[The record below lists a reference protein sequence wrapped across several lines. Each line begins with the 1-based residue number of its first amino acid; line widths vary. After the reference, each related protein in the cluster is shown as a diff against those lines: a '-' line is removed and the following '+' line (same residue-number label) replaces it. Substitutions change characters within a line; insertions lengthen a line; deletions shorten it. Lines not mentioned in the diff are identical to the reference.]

1 MALSGN
7 SLGQCSVSPSDI
19 LLKSCLLGYIL
30 ECRGVAR
37 AVPLIIDEIKASLDF
52 HIFNVLDLDLLL
64 GS

>member
-1 MALSGN
+1 
-7 SLGQCSVSPSDI
+7 
-19 LLKSCLLGYIL
+19 LGYIL